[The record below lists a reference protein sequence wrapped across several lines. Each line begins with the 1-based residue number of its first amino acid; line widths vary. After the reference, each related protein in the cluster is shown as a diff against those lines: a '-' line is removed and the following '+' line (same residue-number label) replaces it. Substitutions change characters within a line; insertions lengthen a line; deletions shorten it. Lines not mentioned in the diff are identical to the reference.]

1 MYVYAKFAHD
11 LMSNALK
18 FTGRTRDGSTVS
30 NTQHIKENCMDEI
43 LQKLL
48 SSELLSEEAKAEIST
63 QWTTAVEQYKTT
75 VREEVTMTVR
85 AEIAEQ
91 WTTERDAL
99 IENVETFVA
108 KKLEEEVAELKA
120 DIERF
125 RDLEAEYAERIVEEK
140 HSMAEQLAT
149 ELDQLVDKMDAFF
162 ELRLKEEFSELR
174 EDLDIVKQNDF
185 GRKIFEAF
193 ATEFSKSHIDED
205 SIQSKLSAAVA
216 KLEDAE
222 STIAKLEES
231 QAKMVRESKLEKI
244 LAPLT
249 GKKREQMAFVLA
261 NVETSRLEEA
271 YTHFI
276 GRVLK
281 EEPSQGAQQE
291 ADTQTLQESA
301 SVIVTGDE
309 STETPTKQVAAGD
322 KFAHLKKLAG
332 MTK

>member
-1 MYVYAKFAHD
+1 
-11 LMSNALK
+11 
-18 FTGRTRDGSTVS
+18 
-30 NTQHIKENCMDEI
+30 MDEI

-63 QWTTAVEQYKTT
+63 QWTTAVDQYKTT
-75 VREEVTMTVR
+75 VREEVTLTVR

-91 WTTERDAL
+91 WTSERDTL
-99 IENVETFVA
+99 VENVETFVA
-108 KKLEEEVAELKA
+108 RKLEEEVTELKA

-140 HSMAEQLAT
+140 HQMAEKLSS
-149 ELDQLVDKMDAFF
+149 ELDQLVDKMDSFF

-174 EDLDIVKQNDF
+174 EDLEIVKQNEF
-185 GRKIFEAF
+185 GRRIFDAF
-193 ATEFSKSHIDED
+193 ATEFNKSHIDED
-205 SIQSKLSAAVA
+205 SIQSKLSVTEA

-222 STIAKLEES
+222 QTIARLEED
-231 QAKMVRESKLEKI
+231 QARIVRESKLEKI
-244 LAPLT
+244 LAPLS

-261 NVETSRLEEA
+261 NVETNRLEEA

-281 EEPSQGAQQE
+281 EEPTVQPEEDAK
-291 ADTQTLQESA
+291 ATLTESA
-301 SVIVTGDE
+301 SIVVTGDE
-309 STETPTKQVAAGD
+309 SSETPTKQAAAGD
-322 KFAHLKKLAG
+322 KYSHLRKLAG